1 MRGTGSLVAPT
12 VKRTTILA
20 LGAALCP
27 LTVTASHAQK
37 PRTATLVATV
47 AIEGSQQLLPGAE
60 VVITDL
66 QRAAKSDI
74 VGEADISNVP
84 QGQHVVRVRSF
95 GYIAVETPL
104 LFRGDTV
111 AATFLLTPLAVS
123 MDIVHVSATQVPHG
137 LERFAARRAMG
148 IGHFLTQS
156 QIDSASTSD
165 FQTLMAIKFPG
176 LTVLSFANGDRV
188 IVSMRGGSGNWAVS
202 PCQVPVILDGQPLTQ
217 HDAVTD
223 VVKTWDLA
231 GVEFYSG
238 IEVPVEYH
246 VSGYGCGVLVLW
258 SRRN

>member
-1 MRGTGSLVAPT
+1 MCSMNRVRSAWSCL
-12 VKRTTILA
+12 
-20 LGAALCP
+20 LGAALAAHG
-27 LTVTASHAQK
+27 LRAQK
-37 PRTATLVATV
+37 PRASTLVATV
-47 AIEGSQQLLPGAE
+47 AIEGSQLLLPGAE

-84 QGQHVVRVRSF
+84 PGEHVVRVRSF
-95 GYIAVETPL
+95 GYIAVEASL
-104 LFRGDTV
+104 QFRGDTV
-111 AATFLLTPLAVS
+111 AATFYLEPLAVS
-123 MDIVHVSATQVPHG
+123 MDVVHVSAAQVPRG
-137 LERFAARRAMG
+137 LEKFAARRAMG

-156 QIDSASTSD
+156 QLDSASTSD

-176 LTVLSFANGDRV
+176 LSTIRLANGDRV
-188 IVSMRGGSGNWAVS
+188 IVSLRGGAGNWAVE
-202 PCQVPVILDGQPLTQ
+202 PCAVPVILDGQPLTQ

-223 VVKTWDLA
+223 VVRTRDLA
-231 GVEFYSG
+231 GIEFYSG

>member
-1 MRGTGSLVAPT
+1 VGLSV
-12 VKRTTILA
+12 LA
-20 LGAALCP
+20 A
-27 LTVTASHAQK
+27 TAGHAQK

-104 LFRGDTV
+104 LFRDDTLT
-111 AATFLLTPLAVS
+111 ATFFLKPLVVS

-137 LERFAARRAMG
+137 LEKFAARRAMG

-156 QIDSASTSD
+156 QLDSASTSD
-165 FQTLMAIKFPG
+165 FPTLMTIKFPG
-176 LTVLSFANGDRV
+176 LTTIRLANGDRV
-188 IVSMRGGSGNWAVS
+188 IVSLRGGAGNWAVE
-202 PCQVPVILDGQPLTQ
+202 PCAVPVILDGQPLTQ

-223 VVKTWDLA
+223 VVKAWDLA
-231 GVEFYSG
+231 GIEFYPG

-246 VSGYGCGVLVLW
+246 VAGYGCGVLVLW
-258 SRRN
+258 SRRI